1 MTRLYLIALLT
12 AVAGCASNRSDE
24 TDRMS
29 DTTAAVRDTVNPAD
43 TLSGVREG
51 PSDSA
56 GDNR

>member
-1 MTRLYLIALLT
+1 MKRLCLIALLT

-29 DTTAAVRDTVNPAD
+29 DTTAAVRDTVDAAD
-43 TLSGVREG
+43 TVSGVREG
-51 PSDSA
+51 PSDSV